1 VLLTTILGYCIT
13 STDKG
18 SDDFE
23 DTPTALK
30 TVFGRMDTWLQ
41 MNLTQPAVNNPF
53 LASENFAE
61 MWTPEQS
68 ENSRDKIH
76 TYREWIDDAYNEQD
90 RGESIAKWR
99 RVFGHDFAK
108 GEVLEEARSVTKS
121 AVALLKSSTATAALF
136 QGDLVDAVRRFGF
149 QILPARFYRLPHM
162 DKPKWKQAD
171 RLLPV
176 QVNASLHRSEG
187 GQLIGSVRRIS
198 LEGGEDIIG
207 QLRVIG
213 SSDDSDSIG
222 TGPGPLDEVHTA
234 LEQAAER
241 LYWEMENLDPSDGR
255 SWADMVDGE
264 REFYRQTIIGLVEGK
279 GASLLEILLDADQ
292 QGRL

>member
-1 VLLTTILGYCIT
+1 VQERIQHRGRLCRTYPQGREDRRPAGPSAGQVRVPKLIRGLT
-13 STDKG
+13 
-18 SDDFE
+18 
-23 DTPTALK
+23 
-30 TVFGRMDTWLQ
+30 
-41 MNLTQPAVNNPF
+41 
-53 LASENFAE
+53 SE
-61 MWTPEQS
+61 
-68 ENSRDKIH
+68 
-76 TYREWIDDAYNEQD
+76 
-90 RGESIAKWR
+90 
-99 RVFGHDFAK
+99 
-108 GEVLEEARSVTKS
+108 
-121 AVALLKSSTATAALF
+121 TAAGFRSRRGRCREPRGPGRLHDGG
-136 QGDLVDAVRRFGF
+136 GDSRTS
-149 QILPARFYRLPHM
+149 Q
-162 DKPKWKQAD
+162 
-171 RLLPV
+171 
-176 QVNASLHRSEG
+176 
-187 GQLIGSVRRIS
+187 RRIS